1 VQSPLHCFYGGYRCG
16 RVTAGEVNVDDSQV
30 LSRFGVDP
38 MRCEYCRAR
47 AGLLRRVCSTCTKVV
62 AVIDRSGGEVGLAQL
77 VDLFAN
83 EGLSRDQVDRVLDAE
98 IGNRPTIRDRL
109 TSNMV
114 NALMRGLGMPG
125 RQSPED
131 VQKVRSAVASGQGS
145 NDTEAVHAAARQ
157 LRNGAHDRVS
167 GGQR

>member
-1 VQSPLHCFYGGYRCG
+1 
-16 RVTAGEVNVDDSQV
+16 
-30 LSRFGVDP
+30 
-38 MRCEYCRAR
+38 MRCEYCDAR
-47 AGLLRRVCSTCTKVV
+47 AGLLRRICSTCAKVV
-62 AVIDRSGGEVGLAQL
+62 TVIDRTGGEVGLAQL

-83 EGLSRDQVDRVLDAE
+83 EGLSREQVDRVLDAE

-131 VQKVRSAVASGQGS
+131 VQKVRSAAASGQS
-145 NDTEAVHAAARQ
+145 TNDTEAFHAAARQ
-157 LRNGAHDRVS
+157 LRNGAHDRIS
-167 GGQR
+167 GG